1 MNKKLVTV
9 IIVLLAICSLVG
21 WCASKY
27 NMLVKG
33 EENVSAQWA
42 QVENAY
48 QRRAD
53 LIPNLVETVK
63 GYATHEEKTLTEVVE
78 ARSKVSQVVVDPLNI
93 TADALAEYQAAQ
105 NSLSSAL
112 SRLLVVRESYPELK
126 ADAMFLELQAQ
137 LEGTENR
144 INVARDK
151 FNETAKE
158 FNTSLRQFPTNIVA
172 ALFHFETKPYFKAD
186 ESAATAPKVSF

>member
-1 MNKKLVTV
+1 MNKKLVT
-9 IIVLLAICSLVG
+9 IIVVLLAVCALVG

-27 NMLVKG
+27 NMLVSG

-63 GYATHEEKTLTEVVE
+63 GYATHEENTLTEVVE
-78 ARSKVSQVVVDPLNI
+78 ARSKVSQIVVDPSNL
-93 TADALAEYQAAQ
+93 TQDALTEYQSAQ
-105 NSLSSAL
+105 NGLSSAL
-112 SRLLVVRESYPELK
+112 SRLLVIRESYPELK

-151 FNETAKE
+151 FNDTAKE

-172 ALFHFETKPYFKAD
+172 SLFHFETKPYFKAD

>member
-78 ARSKVSQVVVDPLNI
+78 ARSKVSQVVLR
-93 TADALAEYQAAQ
+93 
-105 NSLSSAL
+105 SS
-112 SRLLVVRESYPELK
+112 
-126 ADAMFLELQAQ
+126 
-137 LEGTENR
+137 
-144 INVARDK
+144 
-151 FNETAKE
+151 E
-158 FNTSLRQFPTNIVA
+158 FCSQSV
-172 ALFHFETKPYFKAD
+172 
-186 ESAATAPKVSF
+186 